1 MIRHGVELPNL
12 DGVYTSTQLE
22 SLQEQTM
29 RGDAILAIS
38 NHLAARVSETQ
49 NTLSS
54 STFQS
59 LLDLNLQSAIEAS
72 TTPWPYNL
80 ANFLP
85 SWLRTS
91 LAILFILLFLSIFA
105 KPVYALLIF
114 ASTSTVTVVDFL
126 KMVFFTQF
134 FAFRAHFTNRDLSKL
149 KPTSTENPESLPML
163 PYRPEEVDTQATLQE
178 LRKDVEACVVQI
190 TALKQD
196 NSNLHSKIKHL
207 ESAARKQA
215 ALTKSLD
222 SKVNPA
228 EIPKK
233 TIRE

>member
-1 MIRHGVELPNL
+1 MVRHGVDLPNL

-22 SLQEQTM
+22 ALQEQTM
-29 RGDAILAIS
+29 RGDAIRAIS

-49 NTLSS
+49 NTLFT

-59 LLDLNLQSAIEAS
+59 QLDHNLQSAIEAS

-91 LAILFILLFLSIFA
+91 LAILFFLLFLSIFA
-105 KPVYALLIF
+105 KPIYALLIF
-114 ASTSTVTVVDFL
+114 ASTSTVTFVDFL
-126 KMVFFTQF
+126 QMIFFTQF
-134 FAFRAHFTNRDLSKL
+134 HAFRAHYTNRDLSKL
-149 KPTSTENPESLPML
+149 KPAATENPESLPML
-163 PYRPEEVDTQATLQE
+163 PYQPEEVDTQATLQE
-178 LRKDVEACVVQI
+178 LRKDVQACVVQI

-207 ESAARKQA
+207 ESTAKKQA
-215 ALTKSLD
+215 ALTKTLE

-228 EIPKK
+228 EPSKK

>member
-1 MIRHGVELPNL
+1 MKPTSHRISSHYTPRPCSTVTVPGYNLGSPESPQWIYLDIQGNPQTGPVPQTFNFSHMIRHGVELPNL

-29 RGDAILAIS
+29 RGDAIVAIS

-72 TTPWPYNL
+72 TPPWPYSL

-85 SWLRTS
+85 SWLGTS

-105 KPVYALLIF
+105 KAVCRIIDNGLFGQL
-114 ASTSTVTVVDFL
+114 TDRTVF
-126 KMVFFTQF
+126 
-134 FAFRAHFTNRDLSKL
+134 
-149 KPTSTENPESLPML
+149 
-163 PYRPEEVDTQATLQE
+163 
-178 LRKDVEACVVQI
+178 
-190 TALKQD
+190 
-196 NSNLHSKIKHL
+196 
-207 ESAARKQA
+207 
-215 ALTKSLD
+215 
-222 SKVNPA
+222 
-228 EIPKK
+228 
-233 TIRE
+233 